1 MVMAK
6 NGFSECNTRNEGAK
20 TQGEVEMGGKFSD
33 DRGVFEKGRG
43 VFEEGECPGDCSAL
57 RPGCAGCGYKR
68 SCYHTGC
75 R

>member
-20 TQGEVEMGGKFSD
+20 TKLEVEMGSWFSD

-43 VFEEGECPGDCSAL
+43 FLKKATAL
-57 RPGCAGCGYKR
+57 
-68 SCYHTGC
+68 
-75 R
+75 